1 MSLLSGVF
9 YQKPTNQPVKP
20 THSVVYCCIKRRNVS
35 PKHTTRPLGYL
46 SQYFFPLSSSP
57 DTPLARKVRAF
68 TAYGIMYDTTI
79 SSKQQYQIRQTF
91 GGKTCHPERSEGSRS
106 PTQRHAGNTYQ

>member
-35 PKHTTRPLGYL
+35 PKHTIRPLGYS

-57 DTPLARKVRAF
+57 GTPFARKVRAF
-68 TAYGIMYDTTI
+68 TAYGIIYDTTI
-79 SSKQQYQIRQTF
+79 SSKPQGREQW
-91 GGKTCHPERSEGSRS
+91 HSAD
-106 PTQRHAGNTYQ
+106 TQLWMFEPGDTIILESL